1 MICLSQESQV
11 GITQTF
17 KDEMQKVFEM
27 IDLEMMKYFL
37 GMEVLQSIND
47 IFTCQQKYM
56 YDILRRFKMQDGKPV
71 GTSMSTSIKLN
82 KDNEYEKVDKSIYGG
97 LIGSFQ
103 YLTTSRPNIL
113 FVMNA
118 LSRFMHSPKKP
129 YFTTT
134 KHVLR
139 PN

>member
-1 MICLSQESQV
+1 MFITRSQL
-11 GITQTF
+11 GITQKF
-17 KDEMQKVFEM
+17 KDEMQKMFEM
-27 IDLEMMKYFL
+27 IDLGMMKYFF
-37 GMEVLQSIND
+37 GMEVLQSIHD

-56 YDILRRFKMQDGKPV
+56 SDILRRFKMQDCKHSV
-71 GTSMSTSIKLN
+71 GTSMSTSIKLK
-82 KDNEYEKVDKSIYGG
+82 KDSESEKVDKSMYRS
-97 LIGSFQ
+97 LIDSFQ

-118 LSRFMHSPKKP
+118 LSRLMHSPKKP
-129 YFTTT
+129 YFTAT